1 MNVVEVLTDKCVEV
15 CENLRL
21 DPYSHEM
28 LLYVLEVGF
37 KTRWGRGA

>member
-15 CENLRL
+15 CENLRF

-37 KTRWGRGA
+37 ETWWGRGA